1 MSSEINFWW
10 VTRPKRRL
18 DSVPLVLSQTVTSF
32 INAQWHG
39 ERSSHLALEKSL
51 ENAGLKR
58 EGQRRDQT
66 GGGGR
71 TYISWLKSLGL
82 VFEHETNGLT
92 LTLAGESLLNDG
104 SPIEV
109 LTSQVLKYQFPSA
122 FSTITRNSKV
132 ADRFRVHPFIFLLRL
147 LADSEIGYLT
157 QDEIA
162 FIVITQGENDS
173 EKCLT
178 RVKEMI
184 LDYRAHADEAFP
196 SGYFE
201 NFGTGDKI
209 RDKLSDAANTFINW
223 LEFTALARRDEDRR
237 LRILEGSRDKVQAVL
252 ADPPELIRR
261 WDNEEVFQRR
271 YGLDPYHQKDTRDL
285 TKTQNVSPEIIAKAV
300 IRNQFLEL
308 STKRLILGIDA
319 DTIAEISTKTGY
331 PAEAVEKHLKEL
343 YPDGGMRNFMPA
355 LYEMAFSG
363 RDKAAE
369 FEKATVEIFST
380 EFGFEAS
387 HVGPIGLTPD
397 VLVLSDKAGFCG
409 IIDNKAYSEYSIS
422 NDHHNRMVI
431 NYIRG
436 LGNYYKGSLPLRFF
450 SYIAGGFGRNIASQI
465 GKITRETGIGGS
477 ALGVENL
484 VRLIE
489 ENRRNPISHEDFGSI
504 FSCGRVIGLT
514 DFTKSAL

>member
-201 NFGTGDKI
+201 NFGTGNKI
-209 RDKLSDAANTFINW
+209 RDK
-223 LEFTALARRDEDRR
+223 R
-237 LRILEGSRDKVQAVL
+237 L
-252 ADPPELIRR
+252 
-261 WDNEEVFQRR
+261 
-271 YGLDPYHQKDTRDL
+271 
-285 TKTQNVSPEIIAKAV
+285 
-300 IRNQFLEL
+300 
-308 STKRLILGIDA
+308 
-319 DTIAEISTKTGY
+319 
-331 PAEAVEKHLKEL
+331 
-343 YPDGGMRNFMPA
+343 
-355 LYEMAFSG
+355 
-363 RDKAAE
+363 
-369 FEKATVEIFST
+369 
-380 EFGFEAS
+380 
-387 HVGPIGLTPD
+387 
-397 VLVLSDKAGFCG
+397 
-409 IIDNKAYSEYSIS
+409 
-422 NDHHNRMVI
+422 
-431 NYIRG
+431 
-436 LGNYYKGSLPLRFF
+436 
-450 SYIAGGFGRNIASQI
+450 
-465 GKITRETGIGGS
+465 
-477 ALGVENL
+477 
-484 VRLIE
+484 
-489 ENRRNPISHEDFGSI
+489 
-504 FSCGRVIGLT
+504 
-514 DFTKSAL
+514 